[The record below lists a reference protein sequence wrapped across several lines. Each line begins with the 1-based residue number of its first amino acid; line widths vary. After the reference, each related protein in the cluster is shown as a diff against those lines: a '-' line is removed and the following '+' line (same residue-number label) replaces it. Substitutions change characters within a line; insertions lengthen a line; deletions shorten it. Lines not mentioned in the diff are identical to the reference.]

1 VAQAR
6 GISKAR
12 IEAVVDEFVVGRV
25 FGLLGEP
32 TVNVLELNLALDRQ
46 FGRPAGGS

>member
-1 VAQAR
+1 
-6 GISKAR
+6 
-12 IEAVVDEFVVGRV
+12 VVDEFVVGRDL
-25 FGLLGEP
+25 GLLGEP